1 MLEVADLDLQK
12 CVEQYVIQVLQVH
25 YKVLLKPKYLHK
37 QVELVWTYEDYI
49 GNAYRGSICLHGL

>member
-1 MLEVADLDLQK
+1 M
-12 CVEQYVIQVLQVH
+12 IQVLEIH

-49 GNAYRGSICLHGL
+49 GKTYIGSMCLHGL